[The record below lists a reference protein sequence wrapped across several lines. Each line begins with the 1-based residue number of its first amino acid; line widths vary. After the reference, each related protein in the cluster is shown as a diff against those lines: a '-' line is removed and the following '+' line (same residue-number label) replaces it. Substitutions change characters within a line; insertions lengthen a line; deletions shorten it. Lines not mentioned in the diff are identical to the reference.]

1 MVSPAHKCAI
11 VKSATGRT
19 VIKQRIITALI
30 ALPFLALCILYSS
43 YGLFA
48 GLLFVVI
55 AIALHEFYRMA
66 LPKQRRLEGSL
77 SVAAGVLCSVGLVY
91 ASSPPFL
98 LLSIVLPCLSLALVY
113 LFRVQDMQT
122 VSRDLAFS
130 LLGFLYIPLLLS
142 HAILL
147 RALPAGRDWIFLV
160 LLVVMASD
168 TLAYFVGR
176 TFGRHRLY
184 EAVSPKKTIEGS
196 LGGLVGSVIGAL
208 ICKLWF
214 FAELSA
220 VDVLLIGIG
229 VGAFSQL
236 GDLLESLLKRSF
248 NVKDSGALIP
258 GHGGLLDR
266 LDSLLFAFPITY
278 YYAVWVFA

>member
-1 MVSPAHKCAI
+1 M
-11 VKSATGRT
+11 KSATGRA

-30 ALPFLALCILYSS
+30 ALPLLILCILYSS
-43 YGLFA
+43 QGLFA
-48 GLLFVVI
+48 GLLFVVS
-55 AIALHEFYRMA
+55 ALALHEFYRMA
-66 LPKQRRLEGSL
+66 LPQQRRLEGSL

-91 ASSPPFL
+91 AGSAPFL

-113 LFRVQDMQT
+113 LFRFQDMQT
-122 VSRDLAFS
+122 VSRDLAVS
-130 LLGFLYIPLLLS
+130 LLGLLYIPLLLS

-147 RALPAGRDWIFLV
+147 RALPAGRDWVFLV
-160 LLVVMASD
+160 LFVVMASD

-184 EAVSPKKTIEGS
+184 EAVSPKKTVEGS
-196 LGGLVGSVIGAL
+196 LGGLVGGVLGAL

-214 FAELSA
+214 FAELSF
-220 VDVLLIGIG
+220 VDVLLVGVG

-236 GDLLESLLKRSF
+236 GDLVESLLKRSF
-248 NVKDSGALIP
+248 GVKDSGALIP

-266 LDSLLFAFPITY
+266 LDSLLFAFPVTY